1 MPFAEDLSLFF
12 DTDFAGTLAE
22 IKDKTGAGVRNA
34 NVILDTPTAAVM
46 EGGEVVALTPS
57 VMGRESDLSDVRE
70 GYTLTVAGTVY
81 VVTGPPRNDGTG
93 LSTVGLRKQ

>member
-1 MPFAEDLSLFF
+1 MPFAEDLSVFF
-12 DTDFAGTLAE
+12 DTNFVGTPAE
-22 IKDKTGAGVRNA
+22 IKDRSGAHVRSA
-34 NVILDTPTAAVM
+34 NVILDTPTAAVT

-57 VMGRESDLSDVRE
+57 VMGREADLADARTD
-70 GYTLTVAGTVY
+70 YTLTIGGVVY

>member
-1 MPFAEDLSLFF
+1 MPLAEDLNLFF
-12 DTDFAGTLAE
+12 DTNFAGVPAE
-22 IKDKTGAGVRNA
+22 IKNKAGAHVRDA
-34 NVILDTPTAAVM
+34 NVILDTPTAAVT

-57 VMGRESDLSDVRE
+57 VMGRESDLGDVLQ
-70 GYTLTVAGTVY
+70 GYTLTTAGVVY